1 MSATPYDEF
10 EIVGFEGGIA
20 VECETVLPIAR
31 HIKTDLFA
39 KYVAPLIRSG
49 TQSSAGH
56 HIEPIPRLPP
66 NPAAMFTRAEADK
79 IARQEGLTFLPEP
92 VAAFEGAMVIY
103 VTASLLDSV
112 DEWLPPSM
120 DWQILREGIWVAC
133 SHKSVVDELMNRWGE
148 VLMNKATDLL
158 ERIIYTHDRGLAANV
173 EHLSDLAL
181 CVAGSETL
189 RARIYLRS
197 GLAITLSSTPE
208 RLDNLYQLIIRREF
222 RDWTWDEYRKRL
234 DRLAEILRLRI
245 SLMKE
250 PSRTEGARQTEER
263 SFQDIAQ
270 LSSHLDGIEDIAER
284 YAECEA
290 IARRYREQHHITD
303 DDINRVAL
311 VIRNSSKLRLDGKI
325 LRVLKGEPLFYYLSP
340 DWFRHTHHSASAEDL
355 SPLID
360 SSTFI
365 QTARNIIDMGLM
377 PGILAERTLG
387 RDSLGGRL
395 RA

>member
-1 MSATPYDEF
+1 
-10 EIVGFEGGIA
+10 
-20 VECETVLPIAR
+20 
-31 HIKTDLFA
+31 
-39 KYVAPLIRSG
+39 
-49 TQSSAGH
+49 
-56 HIEPIPRLPP
+56 
-66 NPAAMFTRAEADK
+66 MFTRAEADK

-250 PSRTEGARQTEER
+250 PGRTEGARQTEER